1 MERMINNRLYYLAE
15 TKGWLSH
22 NQAGFRKGRS
32 CEDQILKLIH
42 HASDGFQA
50 KKPMRTVMAL
60 LDYSKA
66 YDTVWKERLYLNMV
80 KKGVPIQMIRWIKSF
95 LNTRTAQVM
104 INGTLSKKVRM
115 KQGLPQG
122 SVLSPLLFLLFI
134 NDIVDTIPE
143 DVEISLFA
151 DDAALYTSHTDINK
165 ANRSLQ
171 DAVTAIEVWSKNNKL
186 TLNTDK
192 SCTFFFSTDTHEAK
206 WRPTLRLLGKEMKFG
221 EGNEE
226 INPKFLGITLDRTLS
241 FQDHV
246 QNICERVVSRC
257 KMLSC
262 LSGKS
267 WGWAKHNLVKIFTA
281 TQRSV
286 LDYAAGAWHPW
297 LSKCQYCK
305 VETKRCQLVSGQS
318 THT

>member
-134 NDIVDTIPE
+134 QSECVI
-143 DVEISLFA
+143 F
-151 DDAALYTSHTDINK
+151 SH
-165 ANRSLQ
+165 
-171 DAVTAIEVWSKNNKL
+171 
-186 TLNTDK
+186 
-192 SCTFFFSTDTHEAK
+192 H
-206 WRPTLRLLGKEMKFG
+206 LLHR
-221 EGNEE
+221 
-226 INPKFLGITLDRTLS
+226 IHLHI
-241 FQDHV
+241 
-246 QNICERVVSRC
+246 
-257 KMLSC
+257 
-262 LSGKS
+262 
-267 WGWAKHNLVKIFTA
+267 
-281 TQRSV
+281 
-286 LDYAAGAWHPW
+286 
-297 LSKCQYCK
+297 
-305 VETKRCQLVSGQS
+305 
-318 THT
+318 